1 MVCYSLYKIQFP
13 SCFKFQDV
21 PNFNSEFFSADTIL
35 SEPNPPQNTKST
47 LTAEDLWGQCLLYIK
62 DRIPDH
68 AYQTWFDGIIAAGMS
83 NEGITLQVPNQFHYE
98 WLESK
103 YRHLID
109 NALKECAA
117 HPLVVN
123 YSVVISDKTIDEI
136 PKLIE
141 KEKPIPPGYQ
151 RKSQLNSRYIF
162 ENFIEGKS
170 NQFAKAAAISVADTP
185 GQTPYNPLLI
195 YSNPGLGKTHLLQ
208 AIGNKILKHNKNMH
222 VVYLTS
228 EKFMLNFISSI
239 QKNRST
245 EFANNYRN
253 VDMFLLDDVQFFQG
267 KKETQEQF
275 FHLFNDLYQK
285 GRQVV
290 LTTDRHHNDLKGLKE
305 RLVSRF
311 QSGLIVDIQPPDLE
325 TRIAILMKKAEDD
338 SLEIPY
344 DVTEFIASA
353 IKGDIRAMEGAL
365 VKLLALSS
373 LRREDITMSLAQQV
387 LTNIIGDHSLE
398 DITIDKILKYVC
410 RKMKI
415 SERQVMGKSRTMNI
429 ALARQ
434 LAMYLSKELT
444 SASLANI
451 GSHIGG
457 RDHSTV
463 IHACK
468 NIDKKAL
475 AESDFKRKLEVMKNE
490 ISGQ

>member
-1 MVCYSLYKIQFP
+1 MNDFW
-13 SCFKFQDV
+13 
-21 PNFNSEFFSADTIL
+21 E
-35 SEPNPPQNTKST
+35 
-47 LTAEDLWGQCLLYIK
+47 QCLMYIK
-62 DRIPDH
+62 ERIPDH
-68 AYQTWFDGIIAAGMS
+68 AYQTWFDGIIAASMS
-83 NEGITLQVPNQFHYE
+83 DESITLQVPNQFHYE

-109 NALKECAA
+109 NALQRFAS

-123 YSVVISDKTIDEI
+123 YSVVISDKSMDEI

-195 YSNPGLGKTHLLQ
+195 YSNPGLGKTHLIQ
-208 AIGNKILKHNKNMH
+208 AIGNKILKQSNNMH

-228 EKFMLNFISSI
+228 EKFMLDFISSI

-253 VDMFLLDDVQFFQG
+253 VDMLLLDDVQFFQG

-290 LTTDRHHNDLKGLKE
+290 LTTDSHPNELRGLKE

-338 SLEIPY
+338 RLEIPY

-373 LRREDITMSLAQQV
+373 LRREDITMALAQKV
-387 LTNIIGDHSLE
+387 LSNIIGEQTLE
-398 DITIDKILKYVC
+398 GITIDKILKYVC

-415 SERQVMGKSRTMNI
+415 SEKQVLGKGRTINV

-434 LAMYLSKELT
+434 IAMYLSKELT
-444 SASLANI
+444 GSSLANI
-451 GSHIGG
+451 GIHIGG

-475 AESDFKRKLEVMKNE
+475 AESDFQRKLEVMKNE
-490 ISGQ
+490 ISG

>member
-1 MVCYSLYKIQFP
+1 M
-13 SCFKFQDV
+13 D
-21 PNFNSEFFSADTIL
+21 
-35 SEPNPPQNTKST
+35 
-47 LTAEDLWGQCLLYIK
+47 DLWGQCLLYIK
-62 DRIPDH
+62 ERIPDH
-68 AYQTWFDGIIAAGMS
+68 AFQTWFDGIIAAGMS
-83 NEGITLQVPNQFHYE
+83 NESITLQVPNQFHYE

-109 NALKECAA
+109 NALKEFAA

-123 YSVVISDKTIDEI
+123 YSVVISDKKMDEI

-170 NQFAKAAAISVADTP
+170 NQFAKAAALSVADTP

-208 AIGNKILKHNKNMH
+208 AIGNKILKQNRNMH
-222 VVYLTS
+222 IVYLTS
-228 EKFMLNFISSI
+228 EKFMLDFISSI

-253 VDMFLLDDVQFFQG
+253 VDMLLIDDVQFFQG

-275 FHLFNDLYQK
+275 FHLFNDLFQK

-290 LTTDRHHNDLKGLKE
+290 LTTDRHPNDLKGLKE

-325 TRIAILMKKAEDD
+325 TRIAILMKKADD
-338 SLEIPY
+338 DILEIPY

-387 LTNIIGDHSLE
+387 LTNIIGDHSVE
-398 DITIDKILKYVC
+398 DITIDKILRYVC
-410 RKMKI
+410 RNMKI
-415 SERQVMGKSRTMNI
+415 SEKQVLGKSRTMKV

-444 SASLANI
+444 DASLANI
-451 GSHIGG
+451 GAHIGG

-468 NIDKKAL
+468 NIDKKVL
-475 AESDFKRKLEVMKNE
+475 AESDFQRKLEVMKNE

>member
-1 MVCYSLYKIQFP
+1 M
-13 SCFKFQDV
+13 
-21 PNFNSEFFSADTIL
+21 

-208 AIGNKILKHNKNMH
+208 AIGNKILKQNKNMH

-290 LTTDRHHNDLKGLKE
+290 LTTDRHPNDLKGLKE